1 MNQKVMTMKELVAE
15 AMGGVPAEAKAAPK
29 PEPEF
34 SERVARMRYDA
45 ETLSRNSIDPKIAA
59 AAQAALAVLNQQ
71 EGGENA

>member
-1 MNQKVMTMKELVAE
+1 MIQEKVMTIQELIAE
-15 AMGGVPAEAKAAPK
+15 AMGVPAKAKAAPK